1 MKKITLVSTLVVALG
16 TLAAC
21 TNNNAYGDVCEQ
33 ALDAFPTLINFS
45 TGKEVFV
52 KEEGKI
58 KALDY
63 TMYLGLDTLSWTVN
77 DKELNFELT
86 WEAAPA
92 DKWAV
97 SNYKTSD
104 NQNRKKF
111 RPLYG
116 EEAFD
121 CSLKATINCVNE
133 KGKSIGHAERTW
145 NFNAGT
151 HQAPDLTDY
160 EYVTCEQ
167 LAKGQVAS
175 NKKVYVYGYTTTSHE
190 PSDTH
195 LYTGVYMQDG
205 AYGTLLYAGK
215 LSQIWFSGGFE
226 IGDRVMTAGVVSP
239 YHGLV
244 EVKPDFLEFTKDT
257 DEKAAAVAQPVV
269 NEFTAAKPFNEANGK
284 DSQSSLV
291 RVKGL
296 TYKGIKV
303 NGEVDPDAE
312 LSSTSTTSTVV
323 FDQGGTQVVVSLN
336 YHLGVD
342 MMTALNALIN
352 TFVADQTVVDFYG
365 PVSYYDGVQLIPT
378 FGVESLT
385 VVTA

>member
-21 TNNNAYGDVCEQ
+21 GNGNKYGDVCEK

-58 KALDY
+58 KAPDY
-63 TMYLGLDTLSWTVN
+63 TMYLGLEDLTWTVN
-77 DKELNFELT
+77 NEELKFSLT

-97 SNYKTSD
+97 TSYTAND
-104 NQNRKKF
+104 GTTRKKF
-111 RPLYG
+111 RPLFQ

-121 CSLKATINCVNE
+121 CSLQVRIDCLNA
-133 KGKSIGHAERTW
+133 KGKSQGHAERKW
-145 NFNAGT
+145 EFAAGT
-151 HQAPDLTDY
+151 HSAPNLTGY
-160 EYVTCEQ
+160 THVTCED
-167 LAKGQVAS
+167 LAKGNVEEGS
-175 NKKVYVYGYTTTSHE
+175 KVYVYGYATTSHE

-195 LYTGVYMQDG
+195 LYTGVYIQDG
-205 AYGTLLYAGK
+205 NYGTLLYAGK
-215 LSQIWFSGGFE
+215 LSSIWFSGGFE
-226 IGDRVMTAGVVSP
+226 IGDRVMAAGLVSP
-239 YHGLV
+239 YNGLV
-244 EVKPDFLEFTKDT
+244 EIKPDYLEFTKDT
-257 DEKAAAVAQPVV
+257 DELAAAVVQPVV
-269 NEFTAAKPFNEANGK
+269 NVFNAETPFNEANGK
-284 DSQSSLV
+284 NYQSSLV
-291 RVKGL
+291 RLQGL
-296 TYKGIKV
+296 TYKGVKGDTGI
-303 NGEVDPDAE
+303 DPEAK

-323 FDQGGTQVVVSLN
+323 FAQGSVNVTVSLN
-336 YHLGVD
+336 YHLGVK

-365 PVSYYDGVQLIPT
+365 PASYYNAVQVIPT
-378 FGVESLT
+378 FGVESFT